1 MTVKFNVGSKIQQ
14 IRESKQISQHDV
26 AHGSHLSL
34 EQFAAIESNQTAP
47 GLGIL
52 IRIARAMG
60 VRLGTFLDD
69 QQTLGP
75 TLVRANEY
83 QQTINCINNKE
94 LKANLNFFSLAPDK
108 NDRHMEPFVVTIDP
122 LDAQNS
128 GFSSHEGEE
137 FLYVLEGEIEV
148 KYGKDSYMLSA
159 GDSIYLDSIVEHQ
172 VKSNNNAQAK
182 VLAVIYVP
190 L

>member
-1 MTVKFNVGSKIQQ
+1 MTVKFNIGNKIKQ
-14 IRESKQISQHDV
+14 IRESKQISQQEV
-26 AHGSHLSL
+26 AHSSHLL
-34 EQFAAIESNQTAP
+34 PEQFMAIESNQTAP

-69 QQTLGP
+69 QQSIGP
-75 TLVRANEY
+75 TLVRANER
-83 QQTINCINNKE
+83 QETINCANSGE
-94 LKANLNFFSLAPDK
+94 LKANLSFFSLAPDK
-108 NDRHMEPFVVTIDP
+108 NNRNMEPFVVTIDP
-122 LDAQNS
+122 MSSTETN
-128 GFSSHEGEE
+128 FSSHEGEE
-137 FLYVLEGEIEV
+137 FLYILEGEIEV
-148 KYGKDSYMLSA
+148 KYGKDTYILSV

-172 VKSNNNAQAK
+172 VKSNNNTQAK

>member
-1 MTVKFNVGSKIQQ
+1 MTVKFNVGSKIEQ
-14 IRESKQISQHDV
+14 IRESKQISQQDV
-26 AHGSHLSL
+26 AHGSHLTL
-34 EQFAAIESNQTAP
+34 EQFIAIESNKTAP

-69 QQTLGP
+69 QQALGP

-83 QQTINCINNKE
+83 QKTINCLNNNE

-108 NDRHMEPFVVTIDP
+108 NDRHMEPFVVTVDP
-122 LDAQNS
+122 QDSQTEN
-128 GFSSHEGEE
+128 FSSHEGEE
-137 FLYVLEGEIEV
+137 FLYVLEGEIEI
-148 KYGKDSYMLSA
+148 KYGKDTYILSV
-159 GDSIYLDSIVEHQ
+159 GDSIYLDSTVEHQ
-172 VKSNNNAQAK
+172 VRTNNSVQAK